1 MRPRAPRALRLG
13 VAEGKLLAPVVNV
26 TAGEAT
32 NLDAGKV
39 GGQDSSSSRVSCP
52 AEARLLGGG

>member
-1 MRPRAPRALRLG
+1 VG
-13 VAEGKLLAPVVNV
+13 GGKLLAPVVNV